1 MNPLEHLTRNQIAA
15 FSAGSLAASESRSI
29 GGHLI
34 RCVEC
39 RSLLPYPNPAQ
50 VWAAITT
57 EREVNEIQQTV
68 SSTSSDRAD
77 SKWFVGLFGKRNRL
91 AWAGGMLLLAFS
103 LAGLLI
109 MSASNGGNAEN
120 EVVRTFQLENPIP
133 APNGNQA
140 TELNAGLPDSGTD
153 TPVKG
158 VNSISKDR
166 EGAKTRR
173 NADSRAA
180 AATDSRTT
188 RAINRNISPT
198 RGSITP
204 CAVGRTI
211 EMELGSQKS
220 DLILRWK
227 RVRNAAKYHLY
238 VSDDN
243 EILIDEFETD
253 QDTSYVLKKP
263 LDPSKGYK
271 WKIVIT
277 LENGQKLYADAQ
289 KFTAEDFQS
298 SFNGYKTKA
307 RSNTRC
313 LANE

>member
-1 MNPLEHLTRNQIAA
+1 MNPSEHLTRNQIAA
-15 FSAGSLAASESRSI
+15 FSAGSLATSESHSI

-39 RSLLPYPNPAQ
+39 RSLLPFPNPAQ
-50 VWAAITT
+50 VWTAVTT
-57 EREVNEIQQTV
+57 EREVSEIQERDN
-68 SSTSSDRAD
+68 SRSSDRPF
-77 SKWFVGLFGKRNRL
+77 SQWFVGLFDKRNRL

-109 MSASNGGNAEN
+109 MSTSNGGNAEN
-120 EVVRTFQLENPIP
+120 EVARTFELENPIT
-133 APNGNQA
+133 APNGNQT
-140 TELNAGLPDSGTD
+140 TEMNAGLPSSSGTD
-153 TPVKG
+153 SGVKG
-158 VNSISKDR
+158 ANSDSTDG
-166 EGAKTRR
+166 EGVEARRKT
-173 NADSRAA
+173 NAGTTTTER
-180 AATDSRTT
+180 RTT
-188 RAINRNISPT
+188 SGIKRNISAT
-198 RGSITP
+198 RGSITQ

-220 DLILRWK
+220 DLVLRWK
-227 RVRNAAKYHLY
+227 RVPKAAKYHLY

-253 QDTSYVLKKP
+253 QDTSYALKKP
-263 LDPSKGYK
+263 LDPVKAYK

-277 LENGQKLYADAQ
+277 LENGDKLYADAQ
-289 KFTAEDFQS
+289 NFTAKDFQS

>member
-1 MNPLEHLTRNQIAA
+1 MNPSEHLTRNQIAA
-15 FSAGSLAASESRSI
+15 FSAGSLAAYESRSI

-39 RSLLPYPNPAQ
+39 RSLLPFPNPAQ
-50 VWAAITT
+50 VWTAITT
-57 EREVNEIQQTV
+57 ERVISETEQGDN
-68 SSTSSDRAD
+68 SPSLDSTHSQ
-77 SKWFVGLFGKRNRL
+77 WFLGLFGKRHRL

-109 MSASNGGNAEN
+109 TSGSNGENAEN
-120 EVVRTFQLENPIP
+120 EVVRTFELQNPIP
-133 APNGNQA
+133 ILNGDQA
-140 TELNAGLPDSGTD
+140 NGINTGLPDNSGTD
-153 TPVKG
+153 SGVKE
-158 VNSISKDR
+158 VNSNSTGR
-166 EGAKTRR
+166 ERVEARRKTG
-173 NADSRAA
+173 
-180 AATDSRTT
+180 SRTT
-188 RAINRNISPT
+188 TRDTRTTGGINRKISPT
-198 RGSITP
+198 RGSISP
-204 CAVGRTI
+204 CVVGRMI
-211 EMELGSQKS
+211 EVELGSQKS

-227 RVRNAAKYHLY
+227 RVRNATKYHLY

-263 LDPSKGYK
+263 LDLSKGYK

-289 KFTAEDFQS
+289 KFTAKDFQS

-307 RSNTRC
+307 RSNMRC